1 MVLTLKTGRQARG
14 STGSGPSPD
23 RRNRLD
29 PADLTVSEI
38 IFSSRPHLRYTPAML
53 TRRWSLLLLS
63 LAVPSLFSGCET
75 TDKMLG
81 AAERAVGSTTGR
93 TVLDIVHGKDPAD
106 IARQRVE
113 QYGRDPQALLRD
125 LRAIQRDFQAL
136 MAALTGEVGKKW
148 GTKEVKLP
156 EQKKYVKYTQ
166 NYRSRAIVDFD
177 AGNIL
182 IETLDEK
189 DPRASLKNAVVTTLL
204 TPNDPRSVDLFS
216 DKEITLTGD
225 KEPYLLGLV
234 VNQAGKPVRTPA
246 EADQFAESLVT
257 KSTTRSVEQESGAKT
272 AHLVNIP
279 MVTNF
284 SHKQAEKYRT
294 VVAQFAER
302 YQISPSLVFAI
313 IRTESNFN
321 PFAVSSAPAYGL
333 MQLVPT
339 SGGRDAYRKA
349 KGEDKAPSRDYLFDP
364 DNNIEL
370 GTAYLNVLTYSQ
382 LDDVTDKVSREYCV
396 ISAYNTGAGNV
407 FKTFAKDQRT
417 ALQQINA
424 LQPSS
429 LYDRLRSGL
438 PYQETRD
445 YLAKVV
451 GFRKQFV
458 VIGENGA
465 Q

>member
-1 MVLTLKTGRQARG
+1 M
-14 STGSGPSPD
+14 
-23 RRNRLD
+23 
-29 PADLTVSEI
+29 PA
-38 IFSSRPHLRYTPAML
+38 
-53 TRRWSLLLLS
+53 RRWPSLLLS
-63 LAVPSLFSGCET
+63 LAVPILCAGCET

-93 TVLDIVHGKDPAD
+93 TVLGIVQGKDPAD

-113 QYGRDPQALLRD
+113 QYGRDPQALIRD

-177 AGNIL
+177 AGKIL
-182 IETLDEK
+182 IETLDER
-189 DPRASLKNAVVTTLL
+189 DPRTSLKNAVVTTLL

-216 DKEITLTGD
+216 DKEVSLTSD

-234 VNQAGKPVRTPA
+234 VDQAGKPIRTPTEA
-246 EADQFAESLVT
+246 EQFAVSLVAE
-257 KSTTRSVEQESGAKT
+257 STTTRKVDQDNGEKT
-272 AHLVNIP
+272 AHVVTIP
-279 MVTNF
+279 MVSNF
-284 SHKQAEKYRT
+284 SHKQAEKYRS
-294 VVAQFAER
+294 VVGQFAER

-321 PFAVSSAPAYGL
+321 PFAVSPAPAYGL

-349 KGEDKAPSRDYLFDP
+349 KGEDKAPTRDYLFDP

-370 GTAYLNVLTYSQ
+370 GTAYLNVLTYAH
-382 LDDVTDKVSREYCV
+382 LDDVADLVSREYCV

-407 FKTFAKDQRT
+407 FKTFSKDQR
-417 ALQQINA
+417 AAVDQINR
-424 LQPSS
+424 LQPSA
-429 LYDRLRSGL
+429 LYDRLRSSL

-451 GFRKQFV
+451 GYRKQFV
-458 VIGENGA
+458 SLGENGPR
-465 Q
+465 

>member
-1 MVLTLKTGRQARG
+1 
-14 STGSGPSPD
+14 
-23 RRNRLD
+23 
-29 PADLTVSEI
+29 
-38 IFSSRPHLRYTPAML
+38 ML
-53 TRRWSLLLLS
+53 ARRWPSLVFS
-63 LAVPSLFSGCET
+63 LAVPVLCAGCET

-93 TVLDIVHGKDPAD
+93 TVLGIVQGKDPAD

-182 IETLDEK
+182 IETLDER
-189 DPRASLKNAVVTTLL
+189 DPRTSLKNAVVTTLL

-216 DKEITLTGD
+216 DKEVTLTSD

-234 VNQAGKPVRTPA
+234 VDQAGKPVRTPTEA
-246 EADQFAESLVT
+246 EQFAESLVA
-257 KSTTRSVEQESGAKT
+257 KSTTTRKVDQDNGEKT
-272 AHLVNIP
+272 AHVVAIP
-279 MVTNF
+279 MVSNF

-294 VVAQFAER
+294 VVGQFAER

-349 KGEDKAPSRDYLFDP
+349 KGEDKAPTRDYLFDP

-370 GTAYLNVLTYSQ
+370 GTAYLNVLTYTQ
-382 LDDVTDKVSREYCV
+382 LDDVADLVSREYCV

-407 FKTFAKDQRT
+407 FKTFSKDQR
-417 ALQQINA
+417 AAVDQINR
-424 LQPSS
+424 LQPSA
-429 LYDRLRSGL
+429 LYDRLRSSL

-451 GFRKQFV
+451 GYRKQFV
-458 VIGENGA
+458 SLGENGLR
-465 Q
+465 

>member
-1 MVLTLKTGRQARG
+1 MRDRQ
-14 STGSGPSPD
+14 
-23 RRNRLD
+23 
-29 PADLTVSEI
+29 
-38 IFSSRPHLRYTPAML
+38 FS
-53 TRRWSLLLLS
+53 WLLLS
-63 LAVPSLFSGCET
+63 LTIPALISGCET

-81 AAERAVGSTTGR
+81 AAERVVGSNSGR
-93 TVLDIVHGKDPAD
+93 AVRDIVSGRDPAD
-106 IARQRVE
+106 IARRRIE
-113 QYGRDPQALLRD
+113 NYGRDPQALLRD
-125 LRAIQRDFQAL
+125 LRSMQRDFQAL

-148 GTKEVKLP
+148 GSKEVKLP

-177 AGNIL
+177 AGSIL

-189 DPRASLKNAVVTTLL
+189 DPRASLKNAVITTLL
-204 TPNDPRSVDLFS
+204 TPDDPRSVDLFT
-216 DKEITLTGD
+216 DKEISLTGD

-234 VNQAGKPVRTPA
+234 LDKTGKPVRTPPEA
-246 EADQFAESLVT
+246 EQFAETLV
-257 KSTTRSVEQESGAKT
+257 SNMATTREVEQDTGSKT
-272 AHLVNIP
+272 AHLVTIP
-279 MVTNF
+279 MVSNF
-284 SHKQAEKYRT
+284 SHKQAEKYRG
-294 VVAQFAER
+294 VVSQFAER

-349 KGEDKAPSRDYLFDP
+349 KGEDKAPTRDFLFVP
-364 DNNIEL
+364 ENNIEL
-370 GTAYLNVLTYSQ
+370 GAAYLNVLTYSQ
-382 LDDVTDKVSREYCV
+382 LDSVTDLVSREYCV

-417 ALQQINA
+417 ALQQING
-424 LQPSS
+424 LQPSA
-429 LYDRLRSGL
+429 LYDRLRTAL

-445 YLAKVV
+445 YLARVV

-458 VIGENGA
+458 ILSDSTA
-465 Q
+465 K